1 MIKTSRP
8 SQVGVRSCDGIAG
21 IAGIAEIAGIAGRI
35 AGIATTARFK
45 AIIIIASVVYAVGD
59 TVNRIILK

>member
-8 SQVGVRSCDGIAG
+8 SQVGVHNCDGIA
-21 IAGIAEIAGIAGRI
+21 RI
-35 AGIATTARFK
+35 TTITRFK
-45 AIIIIASVVYAVGD
+45 AIVIIASVVY

>member
-8 SQVGVRSCDGIAG
+8 SQVGVHSCD
-21 IAGIAEIAGIAGRI
+21 RI

-59 TVNRIILK
+59 TVNRIIIFTAS